1 MILKT
6 LGVGLSMWCLCYL
19 LLKWPCENVF
29 GQYITMKSKQWT
41 LSGWT
46 ASTFSILIIVSMFS
60 HISIQFIHLNFN
72 KKYHMVQTDTCHRK
86 ILYTFVLWLIV
97 AKAGNFMVT
106 LTVIALNIYY
116 TSIKL
121 ITLMCSAV
129 YVNKHTCP
137 YGGWWPNACI
147 WLFWL

>member
-1 MILKT
+1 
-6 LGVGLSMWCLCYL
+6 
-19 LLKWPCENVF
+19 
-29 GQYITMKSKQWT
+29 
-41 LSGWT
+41 
-46 ASTFSILIIVSMFS
+46 
-60 HISIQFIHLNFN
+60 
-72 KKYHMVQTDTCHRK
+72 MVQTDTCHRK

-137 YGGWWPNACI
+137 YGG
-147 WLFWL
+147 

>member
-46 ASTFSILIIVSMFS
+46 AWTFSILIIVSMFS

-97 AKAGNFMVT
+97 AKAG
-106 LTVIALNIYY
+106 
-116 TSIKL
+116 
-121 ITLMCSAV
+121 
-129 YVNKHTCP
+129 
-137 YGGWWPNACI
+137 
-147 WLFWL
+147 